1 MKKILDKVLL
11 DIKPEKD
18 DVEEVE
24 EFIRNLNK
32 EIRSKKIKAR
42 AMAGGSYA
50 KNTWLSGDYD
60 VDIFVK
66 FNLKYADSDL
76 SKLLLKV
83 LKKFKPELIHGSRD
97 YYWVRNKL
105 KFEIVPVLDIKR
117 MSQAVNVTDFS
128 PLHVNWV
135 NSKGSKYKNDIRLAK
150 KFCKASGCYGAESY
164 IHGFSGHVI
173 DILVIYYKGLIPLLR
188 ASLKWKPK
196 VIIDYSG
203 KIGKKALFVLNK
215 SKIQGPLIVIDPV
228 QPDRNAAAALNM
240 KMMERFM
247 VAAKKFLKK
256 PSILSFE
263 KTKVDFFKLKK
274 KGKLVL
280 IKVKAPSGKEDPIGA
295 KLLKAFE
302 FISKRLQEFDVIDAG
317 WEWDKGTKAEFWYV
331 LKNDKL
337 PMYFEIAG
345 PPVSMKEAVKK
356 FKQKHK
362 KVFKCKKCKS
372 RICAKIKYPH
382 RLIKNYLEKDLFK
395 HSYLKDKVKKCSLEK
410 V

>member
-1 MKKILDKVLL
+1 MKKILQKVLL
-11 DIKPEKD
+11 EIKPEKD
-18 DVEEVE
+18 DVKEVE
-24 EFIRNLNK
+24 DFIRSLNK
-32 EIRSKKIKAR
+32 EISKKKIKAK
-42 AMAGGSYA
+42 AVAGGSYA

-66 FNLKYADSDL
+66 FDLKYVSEDL

-97 YYWVRNKL
+97 YFWVRNKL

-150 KFCKASGCYGAESY
+150 KFCKSVGCYGAESY
-164 IHGFSGHVI
+164 IHGFSGHVV
-173 DILVIYYKGLIPLLR
+173 DILVIYYKGFIPLLK

-203 KIGKKALFVLNK
+203 KIGKKALFTLNK
-215 SKIQGPLIVIDPV
+215 SKIRGPMIAIDPV
-228 QPDRNAAAALNM
+228 QPDRNAAAALSV

-256 PSILSFE
+256 PSILYFE
-263 KTKVDFFKLKK
+263 KSKIDFSKLKK
-274 KGKLVL
+274 KGTLIL
-280 IKVKAPSGKEDPIGA
+280 IKVRAPKGKEDPVGA

-302 FISKRLQEFDVIDAG
+302 FIGKKLKNFNVIDAG
-317 WEWDKGTKAEFWYV
+317 WQWNKGTKAEFWYV
-331 LKNDKL
+331 LKENKL
-337 PMYFEIAG
+337 PTYFEVPG
-345 PPVSMKEAVKK
+345 PPVSMKEYVKK
-356 FKQKHK
+356 FKRKHK
-362 KVFKCKKCKS
+362 KVFKCKKCKG
-372 RICAKIKYPH
+372 RVCAKVKYKY
-382 RLIKNYLEKDLFK
+382 RDVKNYLEKDLFK
-395 HSYLKDKVKKCSLEK
+395 HSYLKDKVKKCVLET